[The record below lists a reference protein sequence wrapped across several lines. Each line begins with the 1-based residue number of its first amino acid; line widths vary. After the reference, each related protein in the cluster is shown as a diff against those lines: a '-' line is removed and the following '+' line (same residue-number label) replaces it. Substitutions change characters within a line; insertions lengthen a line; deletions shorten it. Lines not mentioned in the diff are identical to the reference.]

1 MHNQTM
7 IITQNNLLYT
17 LLVRKGDK
25 YMGILLKKY
34 YKHKIEL
41 ALERIRVKW
50 FSREGN
56 RGW

>member
-41 ALERIRVKW
+41 RPE
-50 FSREGN
+50 
-56 RGW
+56 